1 MSLDLEKGLCV
12 IADPSQLEAVVWNLW
27 NNAIEAMADNTGP
40 RRLAVRLARS
50 RDEAFP
56 MQNPAQVPDPTGRNK
71 DDGGS
76 DLARRGGWSAV
87 LEVEDSG
94 PGLPPEAQEQIFE
107 PFFTTKEDG
116 TGLGLSTVQR
126 LVEQHGGAI
135 SVRSHPGEG
144 TCFRV
149 VLAGAEAA

>member
-1 MSLDLEKGLCV
+1 MYKR
-12 IADPSQLEAVVWNLW
+12 QVWNLW
-27 NNAIEAMADNTGP
+27 NNAIEAMADNTRP

-50 RDEAFP
+50 QDEAFRV
-56 MQNPAQVPDPTGRNK
+56 QNPAQVPDPTGRNK
-71 DDGGS
+71 DDGGF
-76 DLARRGGWSAV
+76 DLARGGGWSAV
-87 LEVEDSG
+87 LEFEDTG

-135 SVRSHPGEG
+135 SVRSRPGEG